1 MTEFIST
8 TFMLAD
14 YFNESLSNAIFGDF
28 QKASELNK
36 AVRSV
41 FMIVMLPI
49 MIVLTLVCFIGYIVL
64 VMIGSLLA

>member
-14 YFNESLSNAIFGDF
+14 HFNESLSNAIFGDF

-41 FMIVMLPI
+41 FMILTLPI
-49 MIVLTLVCFIGYIVL
+49 MIVLTLLFFVGYIIL
-64 VMIGSLLA
+64 VMIESLLV